1 MPWEKE
7 IAVAREAARAAG
19 EILNQLFG
27 RVNRV
32 TKKGR
37 IDLVTEADVQAEKA
51 ILDIITA
58 HFPRDSI
65 LTEEAGEQ
73 RHLPERVWHIDP
85 LDGTT
90 NFAHAFPVFAVSIA
104 LEVQKDVVLGVVFN
118 PHADELFEAVTGMG
132 ASLNKNRIRVSQVS
146 ELGEALLATG
156 FPYDIHKR
164 PRRVLA
170 PFEKLILLA
179 QGVRR
184 PGSAAIDLC
193 YVAAGRFDGFW
204 EPGLK
209 PWDTAGGSIIISEAG
224 GRLSTYGGEI
234 FTPYQ
239 RTVVASNARIHDA
252 LRSAVNSALAGKSPL
267 A

>member
-7 IAVAREAARAAG
+7 IAVAREAAQAAG
-19 EILNQLFG
+19 EILNRLFG

-32 TKKGR
+32 TKKGQ

-104 LEVQKDVVLGVVFN
+104 LEVEKEVVLGIVYN
-118 PHADELFEAVTGMG
+118 PYADELFEAITGMG
-132 ASLNKNRIRVSQVS
+132 ASLNTNRIRVSQVS

-170 PFEKLILLA
+170 PFEELILLA

-209 PWDTAGGSIIISEAG
+209 PWDTAGGSIIVSEAG
-224 GRLSTYGGEI
+224 GRLSTYKGEI

-252 LRSAVNSALAGKSPL
+252 LRNAVNSALDGESPVV
-267 A
+267 

>member
-1 MPWEKE
+1 MPWEEE
-7 IAVAREAARAAG
+7 IAVAREAAQAAG
-19 EILNQLFG
+19 ETLNKLFG

-32 TKKGR
+32 TKKGQ

-51 ILDIITA
+51 VLDIITA

-104 LEVQKDVVLGVVFN
+104 LEVEKEVVLGVVYN
-118 PHADELFEAVTGMG
+118 PYADEFFEAVTGMG
-132 ASLNKNRIRVSQVS
+132 AFLNKNRIRVSQVS

-170 PFEKLILLA
+170 PFEELILLA

-209 PWDTAGGSIIISEAG
+209 PWDTAGGSIIVSEAG
-224 GRLSTYGGEI
+224 GKLSTYEGEE

-239 RTVVASNARIHDA
+239 RTVVASNTRIHDA
-252 LRSAVNSALAGKSPL
+252 LRHALNSALDGESPVV
-267 A
+267 